1 MPSHI
6 GGRPAALQV
15 SEEKYS
21 AGLAN
26 DATGLK
32 VAFKGTISTVNPASV
47 LNPFVDAVHAQLSG
61 ANVKEIRVDF
71 TELEFCNSSG
81 FKAFIHWI
89 QRVQALPEAQRVAQ
103 MVLAEIGPAERQ
115 EHQLGVGELPEQEIR
130 QTQFPAGADQEIGIG

>member
-1 MPSHI
+1 MSSPI
-6 GGRPAALQV
+6 GARPAALQV

-32 VAFKGTISTVNPASV
+32 VAFKGTISTVNPAAV

-89 QRVQALPEAQRVAQ
+89 QKVQ
-103 MVLAEIGPAERQ
+103 G
-115 EHQLGVGELPEQEIR
+115 LPEQQRYKLRFVSSPSRKWQRTSLLALSCYAPGLVEI
-130 QTQFPAGADQEIGIG
+130 A

>member
-1 MPSHI
+1 MSSFV
-6 GGRPAALQV
+6 GSRPGVLQV

-21 AGLAN
+21 AGLVN

-32 VAFKGTISTVNPASV
+32 VAFRGTISTVNPAAV
-47 LNPFVDAVHAQLSG
+47 LNPFVDSVHGQLSG

-89 QRVQALPEAQRVAQ
+89 QKVQTLPEAKRYKLRFVSSPARKWQRTSL
-103 MVLAEIGPAERQ
+103 LALSCYAPGLVEIA
-115 EHQLGVGELPEQEIR
+115 
-130 QTQFPAGADQEIGIG
+130 